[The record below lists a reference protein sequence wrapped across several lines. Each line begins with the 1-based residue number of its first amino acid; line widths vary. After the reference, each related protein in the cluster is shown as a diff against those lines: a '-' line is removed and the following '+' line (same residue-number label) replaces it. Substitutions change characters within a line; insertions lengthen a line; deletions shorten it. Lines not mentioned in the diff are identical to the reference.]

1 MAMVLTENIVQQV
14 AESLW
19 LVDLFHLQA
28 TDTLTRAVCSRDIL
42 WSMLVSRELSGLEL
56 SPALLKQTGRR
67 GTIRL
72 LRELRRSQVSMSGGA
87 CAGLTQAKELQKLT
101 RLLSSVDRSAQ
112 VTLAHGGCPK
122 IVFVSRMR
130 FSSNTL
136 AESLPSRQQVQDMRN
151 WSQVVYPSCIGDSLP
166 LQHMTAPLGDLVPE
180 PPGATFSRWTDGL
193 MLHLALQGRNL
204 LLQVRND
211 GMPPSDVMLSEPGA
225 VHNSALAGSERLEI
239 VSLDIKASSSSF
251 MMDFRDIELTVNQPW
266 KNCGG
271 TGLLAMLSGRA
282 ETVDALSKSIPLVV
296 CIRRGKSNFQLS
308 PGLAGSLN
316 VDSIRQ

>member
-14 AESLW
+14 AESMW

-67 GTIRL
+67 ETIRL

-87 CAGLTQAKELQKLT
+87 CAELTQATEVQKLT
-101 RLLSSVDRSAQ
+101 RLLSTVDRSAQ
-112 VTLAHGGCPK
+112 VALAHGGCLR
-122 IVFVSRMR
+122 IVFVGRMR

-151 WSQVVYPSCIGDSLP
+151 WSEVVYPSCIGDSLP
-166 LQHMTAPLGDLVPE
+166 LQHMTAPLGYLVPE
-180 PPGATFSRWTDGL
+180 PPGATSSRWTDGL
-193 MLHLALQGRNL
+193 MLHFALQGRNL

-211 GMPPSDVMLSEPGA
+211 GLPPSDVMLEEPDA
-225 VHNSALAGSERLEI
+225 MHNSALAGSERLEI

-251 MMDFRDIELTVNQPW
+251 MLDFRDIELTVNHPW
-266 KNCGG
+266 KSCGG
-271 TGLLAMLSGRA
+271 KGLLAMLGGRA
-282 ETVDALSKSIPLVV
+282 ATVDALSKGIPLVV
-296 CIRRGKSNFQLS
+296 CIRRGKSNLQLS
-308 PGLAGSLN
+308 RGLARSLN
-316 VDSIRQ
+316 VDSIRR

>member
-1 MAMVLTENIVQQV
+1 MAIVLTESIVQQA

-67 GTIRL
+67 ETIRL
-72 LRELRRSQVSMSGGA
+72 LRELSRSQVSMSGGA
-87 CAGLTQAKELQKLT
+87 CAGLSQAKELQKLT

-112 VTLAHGGCPK
+112 DTLAHGGCPK

-151 WSQVVYPSCIGDSLP
+151 WSEVVYPSCIGDSFP
-166 LQHMTAPLGDLVPE
+166 LQHMTAPLGNFVPE

-225 VHNSALAGSERLEI
+225 VHNSALAGSESRLEI
-239 VSLDIKASSSSF
+239 VSLDIKASSSTF
-251 MMDFRDIELTVNQPW
+251 MLDFRDVELVVNHPW
-266 KNCGG
+266 KICR
-271 TGLLAMLSGRA
+271 TGLLAIMGGRA
-282 ETVDALSKSIPLVV
+282 ATVEALSKGIPLVV
-296 CIRRGKSNFQLS
+296 CIRRGKSNIQLS
-308 PGLAGSLN
+308 HGLAKSLN
-316 VDSIRQ
+316 VDSIRR